1 MRASAR
7 EKGVGDVGLML
18 HACESELRE
27 KGAVSGLVLPC
38 SAATV
43 QALCQQ
49 RACEHVTKREGL
61 LRSEA

>member
-7 EKGVGDVGLML
+7 ERGVGDVGLML

-49 RACEHVTKREGL
+49 RACH
-61 LRSEA
+61 